1 MKKRICLL
9 LTVVLVLGIFTVP
22 GALAATLASSKTTL
36 EGSSSAKKSNI
47 DLAIAALDG
56 TYVDYGD
63 YFSFNTVVGP
73 RTTDEGYKNAIN
85 GRGVKVVGGGVSQVA
100 ATLYLALK
108 KLDGI
113 EYDEKKVYGSKF
125 TDNYVT
131 SGSDAIVTDYKNK
144 TDFSFYNEYGEF
156 TIYMWRDKNYVYCSL
171 SNDSGGGGGG
181 GSSAGSS
188 SIELDG
194 SSALI
199 NNVDLAANSISGYT
213 LQHNDVF
220 SFNDI
225 VGPRTAAYGYEK
237 AINGRGVKV
246 VGGGV
251 AIVASGLWLAL
262 EDIDDIVILEK
273 RTYGSNY
280 NQDYVSSSSDAIM
293 TDYNADYD
301 FSFRYTG
308 YDELTIYT
316 YISGD
321 SLICEISVD

>member
-9 LTVVLVLGIFTVP
+9 LAAVLALSFVAVP
-22 GALAATLASSKTTL
+22 GAMADTFASSKTTL
-36 EGSSSAKKSNI
+36 KDSSGAKKSNI

-56 TYVDYGD
+56 TDVYYND
-63 YFSFNTVVGP
+63 YFSFNDIVGP
-73 RTTDEGYKNAIN
+73 RTTDEGYKVAIN

-108 KLDGI
+108 QLDDI
-113 EYDEKKVYGSKF
+113 DYVDKKVYGSKF
-125 TDNYVT
+125 SENYVS
-131 SGSDAIVTDYKNK
+131 SGSDAIVTDYKNDV
-144 TDFSFYNEYGEF
+144 DFSFYNYFGDF
-156 TIYMWRDKNYVYCSL
+156 TISMWRDKNYVYCTL
-171 SNDSGGGGGG
+171 TNYYSGGGSS
-181 GSSAGSS
+181 SSAGSS

-199 NNVDLAANSISGYT
+199 NNVELAANSISGYT

-220 SFNDI
+220 SFNDV
-225 VGPRTAAYGYEK
+225 VGPRTTAYGFKK
-237 AINGRGVKV
+237 AVNGRGVQV

-251 AIVASGLWLAL
+251 AIVASGLWLAV
-262 EDIDDIVILEK
+262 EDMDDIDIVEK

-280 NQDYVSSSSDAIM
+280 NQHYVSSSSDAIM

-321 SLICEISVD
+321 TLICELSES